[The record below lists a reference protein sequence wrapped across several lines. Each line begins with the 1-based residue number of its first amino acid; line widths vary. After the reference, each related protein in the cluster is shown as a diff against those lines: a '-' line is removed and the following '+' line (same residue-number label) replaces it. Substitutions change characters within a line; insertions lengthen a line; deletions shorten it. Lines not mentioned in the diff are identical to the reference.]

1 MLSELETRWSMI
13 EGTHALRTGAI
24 EKLTDAELAFS
35 PGGNAL
41 TLGELCKEMGEVE
54 RSYTDSV
61 KNYTQ
66 NFDYKHADTSV
77 TTSLEKLQAWYTEL
91 DTEMK
96 AALEAVTEDGLKKLI
111 DRNSFEVPIDVQMD
125 IYLQALLIFL
135 GKATIYLRAMG
146 KELPENLAQWIG

>member
-24 EKLTDAELAFS
+24 EKLTDAELAFT

-61 KNYTQ
+61 KTYTQ